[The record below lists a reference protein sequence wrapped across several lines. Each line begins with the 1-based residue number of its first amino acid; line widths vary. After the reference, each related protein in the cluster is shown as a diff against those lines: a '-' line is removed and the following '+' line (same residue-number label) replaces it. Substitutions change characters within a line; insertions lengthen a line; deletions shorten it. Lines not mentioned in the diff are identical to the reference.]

1 VTVASD
7 HDASVWLTA
16 PKSPETT
23 VSVHTPSTWHYTNA
37 EGLEGIVS
45 THVLWA
51 CSTNGLND
59 SQEVQFGINAFRRL
73 WERVKPSLIDE
84 APFEAFEEWLDDIEG
99 RAALREVLVVC
110 ACADAN
116 SLLHWQAYAQI
127 HDGYAIEL
135 SAPVEYKVLAPSG
148 RPQLFQPDDVP
159 AIFWRTVIYGE
170 KDPAWDWHPGE
181 PTRALIEGALDAFGS
196 LKKGRVLNEE
206 LMRDLLDRQYLAL
219 VYAFKH
225 EGFTAEQEERLIVVR
240 PAVSGFTSERK
251 SLFGPATKVLLAA
264 VDGSHPE
271 LYTVDRI
278 TQLPI
283 LSVQLAPQNP
293 EGDEARVRD
302 LLDSAGYVDVLVSR
316 SSTPIR

>member
-1 VTVASD
+1 
-7 HDASVWLTA
+7 
-16 PKSPETT
+16 
-23 VSVHTPSTWHYTNA
+23 
-37 EGLEGIVS
+37 
-45 THVLWA
+45 
-51 CSTNGLND
+51 LND
-59 SQEVQFGINAFRRL
+59 SQVVQFGKNAFRRL
-73 WERVKPSLIDE
+73 WEHVKPSLIDE

-116 SLLHWQAYAQI
+116 SLLHWRAYAQI
-127 HDGYAIEL
+127 DDGYAIEL
-135 SAPVEYKVLAPSG
+135 SATAEHKVLAPSG

-170 KDPAWDWHPGE
+170 KDPEWDWTYGE
-181 PTRALIEGALDAFGS
+181 PTRSLVEGALDAFGS
-196 LKKGRVLNEE
+196 LEKGRVLDEP

-219 VYAFKH
+219 VCAFKH
-225 EGFTAEQEERLIVVR
+225 EGFATEQEQRIIVVR
-240 PAVSGFTSERK
+240 PVVSGFTSERE
-251 SLFGPATKVLLAA
+251 SRYGPATKALLAA

-278 TQLPI
+278 TKLPI
-283 LSVQLAPQNP
+283 LSVQLAAKNP

-302 LLDSAGYVDVLVSR
+302 LLDSEGYVGVLVSR